1 MDKNITKEMYTFM
14 NIIWLIFKI
23 LKNKKSFN
31 YIVNILKR
39 MALNKKIIWY
49 NLCILVL
56 SNGYNIH
63 NRRWYKW

>member
-39 MALNKKIIWY
+39 MALNKKIIW
-49 NLCILVL
+49 
-56 SNGYNIH
+56 
-63 NRRWYKW
+63 